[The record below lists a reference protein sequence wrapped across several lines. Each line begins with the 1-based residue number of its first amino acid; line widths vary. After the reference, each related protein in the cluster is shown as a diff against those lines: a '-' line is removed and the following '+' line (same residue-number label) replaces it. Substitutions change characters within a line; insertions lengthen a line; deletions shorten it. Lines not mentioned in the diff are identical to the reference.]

1 MGLPDAAPWNEPI
14 STGTGV
20 GVISRNITTPFADSL
35 GVGAGTEQRLYRDGR
50 VPSGTQ
56 HRKWVST
63 REDTRCEVS
72 RARSQSVENCS
83 NQTRQTVN

>member
-20 GVISRNITTPFADSL
+20 GVISRNITMPFADSL

-50 VPSGTQ
+50 VPGGTQ